1 MRTSGPG
8 WGAQLQGPGAG
19 TLDAGLQGAECG
31 FTGRDAESRECRA
44 QVTLVTGCPTGR
56 SAIPLEARGSH
67 GSGFPPSLVLGRG
80 GPARGAAGERRLR
93 PDASRPAAVRAGP
106 LLLRAP
112 SFGFSAGS
120 WSIPAPRGS
129 ADPALWPRAAG
140 GRGGPERFPRA
151 PATFPGAQPRVGL
164 PARKWWTPA
173 LNPRAPYLGGG
184 AAGADS

>member
-19 TLDAGLQGAECG
+19 TLDTGLEGAECG

-56 SAIPLEARGSH
+56 SGIPLEARGSH

-93 PDASRPAAVRAGP
+93 PDASRPAAVRP
-106 LLLRAP
+106 AP
-112 SFGFSAGS
+112 SFFGRQVSVSLRVPGPSRPRGAVLTLLFGREQQVGAAGPSAFPGPQRRS
-120 WSIPAPRGS
+120 QGPSLGLDSPRGS
-129 ADPALWPRAAG
+129 G
-140 GRGGPERFPRA
+140 GLR
-151 PATFPGAQPRVGL
+151 L
-164 PARKWWTPA
+164 
-173 LNPRAPYLGGG
+173 
-184 AAGADS
+184 